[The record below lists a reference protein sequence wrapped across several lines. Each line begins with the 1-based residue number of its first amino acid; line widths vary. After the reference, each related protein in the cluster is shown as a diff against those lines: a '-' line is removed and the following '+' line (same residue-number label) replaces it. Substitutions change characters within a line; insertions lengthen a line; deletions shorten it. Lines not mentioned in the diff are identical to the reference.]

1 MRWQSMRANLPG
13 RGTTYGQRWEEIQQV
28 RVSKGIDKRREGFR
42 ALFKLRRRKL
52 WRRDREKT
60 QYDIGKIETTQV
72 EKVMTIMMMM
82 MMMMMVMAL
91 IIAMWGENDDDDD
104 DATVDPNSYRV
115 HLPREMISI

>member
-1 MRWQSMRANLPG
+1 MK
-13 RGTTYGQRWEEIQQV
+13 
-28 RVSKGIDKRREGFR
+28 VSKGIDKRREGFR

-72 EKVMTIMMMM
+72 EKVMMIM